1 MRAYLT
7 ISVHFILL
15 FAAIAVAM
23 LYMGVPFDALNTN
36 LHRFDVNW
44 YHDIASNG
52 YSMENE
58 GPSNTIFFPL
68 FALLWR
74 VLPLNEVG
82 ISIVNLLIY
91 FVSVVLILRTFRPL
105 TNVLLV
111 SLAIP
116 SMFFLFIPYTEALFF
131 LGGTLI
137 LCGFKKEKDLLVV
150 SGLFIACLTR
160 SASMLFIPVVLG
172 MLFFNIKSKE
182 KINFMNYLYYM
193 TVVAL
198 SISMVFQ
205 YQYYETGT
213 QMAFFKAGSEWDCC
227 FANFPSVPFLGGAS
241 DKAVR
246 LDSVALLSGLVAAGL
261 LLFVFIKNNQ
271 KMRMQNEEK
280 FALFY
285 IAGISFMM
293 LVLGGG
299 DFSSLNRFVFA
310 TPFFFV
316 FLHYVFRSVQFDIIL
331 LIIAFIVI
339 KSFYLL
345 FGSYLSYQLYMY
357 SFAITTF
364 LVIGLLLNSKDK
376 LLSRFSFG
384 VIYTGCLLM
393 QAYYFVSF
401 LKGDWIG

>member
-1 MRAYLT
+1 MKTYLT

-23 LYMGVPFDALNTN
+23 LYMGVPFDTLNEK

-44 YHDIASNG
+44 YHDIANNG

-82 ISIVNLLIY
+82 ISLVNMSIY
-91 FVSVVLILRTFRPL
+91 IASVVLILRAFRPL

-131 LGGTLI
+131 LGGTFI
-137 LCGFKKEKDLLVV
+137 LCGFKKEKDLLIML
-150 SGLFIACLTR
+150 GLFIACLTR

-172 MLFFNIKSKE
+172 MLIFNMKSKE
-182 KINFMNYLYYM
+182 KISVVNYLYYL
-193 TVVAL
+193 TVIAL

-205 YQYYETGT
+205 YQYYATGV

-227 FANFPSVPFLGGAS
+227 FANFPAIPFLGGAS

-246 LDSVALLSGLVAAGL
+246 LDSVALLSGLFATGL
-261 LLFVFIKNNQ
+261 LVYVFIKSNTRL
-271 KMRMQNEEK
+271 RMQNEEK

-293 LVLGGG
+293 LALGGG

-316 FLHYVFRSVQFDIIL
+316 FLHYVFRSIQFNIISML
-331 LIIAFIVI
+331 IAFVVI
-339 KSFYLL
+339 KAFYLL

-384 VIYTGCLLM
+384 VVYSGCLLM